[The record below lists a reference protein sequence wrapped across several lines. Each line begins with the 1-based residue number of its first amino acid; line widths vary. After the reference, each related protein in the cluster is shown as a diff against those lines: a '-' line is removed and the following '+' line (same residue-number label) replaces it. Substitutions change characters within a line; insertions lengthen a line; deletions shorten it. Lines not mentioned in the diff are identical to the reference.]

1 MREKKLTQGSR
12 RSRASKAGT
21 NSQSQAPS
29 VASVDNSIIDNSID
43 LSVSYDQKLMIPVN
57 EVKLE
62 MEPPNLSPINKFQKW
77 VLDQGISDNKF
88 EEAKIE
94 FSVIDKVKDPE
105 KKLETLK
112 NLILYDP
119 MDFDSLAD
127 KYLPVVNSI
136 WDEIKADSKNFSE
149 TI

>member
-1 MREKKLTQGSR
+1 M
-12 RSRASKAGT
+12 
-21 NSQSQAPS
+21 
-29 VASVDNSIIDNSID
+29 
-43 LSVSYDQKLMIPVN
+43 
-57 EVKLE
+57 
-62 MEPPNLSPINKFQKW
+62 
-77 VLDQGISDNKF
+77 
-88 EEAKIE
+88 
-94 FSVIDKVKDPE
+94 KDPE